1 VSIVWLAYSAG
12 LVLVVLS
19 IREAGMRLVEC
30 FQNRRARS
38 SKPVV
43 LDLTAYKQRKRRR
56 VS

>member
-1 VSIVWLAYSAG
+1 MSIVWLAYSAG
-12 LVLVVLS
+12 FVLVVLS

-30 FQNRRARS
+30 FRNRRARS